1 VVGLEGRAAQG
12 GEVGC
17 GPCVGGGACRVVEVL
32 VELECWQKSDE
43 CGHVMV
49 PAGCSPVVVVVV
61 VMLVV
66 TVSAE

>member
-1 VVGLEGRAAQG
+1 
-12 GEVGC
+12 
-17 GPCVGGGACRVVEVL
+17 VEVL

-49 PAGCSPVVVVVV
+49 PARCSPVVVVVV
-61 VMLVV
+61 VVDMLVV